1 MYLCVAY
8 IYPCVACTSLCV
20 RQRCMQIRWSKQMST
35 ARCCIQVFVCHMCCI
50 HVLTCHMCC
59 MHVSMCCIHICMCS
73 MHMLLCGA
81 AVYVDA
87 MVKADVNG
95 EVLHKFLHL
104 SRVLYTRID
113 MSHVLHACI
122 HVLHKFPH
130 VLHTHVHV
138 GGSNIPM
145 RSLGK
150 TSTTRCCV
158 QVFTCPTCC
167 IHVLTCHM
175 CCMHIFPR
183 HMCCIQMLTHHYMY
197 ATHATYHLIRC

>member
-1 MYLCVAY
+1 
-8 IYPCVACTSLCV
+8 
-20 RQRCMQIRWSKQMST
+20 MQIRWSKQMST

-113 MSHVLHACI
+113 MSHVLHAY
-122 HVLHKFPH
+122 LPASH
-130 VLHTHVHV
+130 VLHTDVDTSLHV
-138 GGSNIPM
+138 
-145 RSLGK
+145 
-150 TSTTRCCV
+150 CD
-158 QVFTCPTCC
+158 TCD
-167 IHVLTCHM
+167 ISSY
-175 CCMHIFPR
+175 
-183 HMCCIQMLTHHYMY
+183 QMLIHHYMY
-197 ATHATYHLIRC
+197 ATHMTCQIVYATRHMCTPWFVGVHLLTCLYRHISTRVFTNQGVQHI